1 MGAYLRGNAITL
13 TQRFFLL
20 DPVTKGSTPA
30 DPTTVTFSVINPDGR
45 ENQYVYGRDE
55 NVTRVSTGVY
65 LCALDTPLPPGD
77 YLYGCVGTGA
87 VQAADEGTFT
97 ILPGGTQ
104 PPVFPTSAQYGP
116 CNSWVDGAFV
126 ADWDGTLGVG
136 SSVYLL
142 DPAAE
147 MASQL
152 MYELTARQFPG
163 TCQRKVRPCRQTC
176 ACFGMSPSLGL
187 GPWYWTTAAPGIG
200 GWGWRSECG
209 DFCGCGNE
217 SYIRLGG
224 YPIQRIIEAKL
235 DGIALDP
242 ATDYRLDER
251 RNLIRLADTSTTP
264 PTDRFWPVCQDLS
277 LADTEPGT
285 YSVVYEWGAP
295 PPELGKQA
303 AAQLAVELWK
313 ASPGNQGECRLPN
326 KVTKLVRQGISMD
339 RVVGMADML
348 RAGATG
354 LQLVDAFVALVNP
367 QKARMR
373 SAVFTPDRDP
383 FARQLGQDEYGT

>member
-1 MGAYLRGNAITL
+1 MGVYQRGSGMTIVQTF
-13 TQRFFLL
+13 RKI
-20 DPVTKGSTPA
+20 DPVTRVVTDA
-30 DPTTVTFSVINPDGR
+30 DPTTVTFTVIDPDGV
-45 ENQYVYGRDE
+45 ETQYVFGADA
-55 NVTRVSTGVY
+55 NVTKYATGIY
-65 LCALDTPLPPGD
+65 LCALEAPLPPGD
-77 YLYGCVGTGA
+77 YLYGCVGTGH

-104 PPVFPTSAQYGP
+104 PPVFPTTAQYGP
-116 CNSWVDGAFV
+116 CNSWVDGGYV
-126 ADWDGTLGVG
+126 ADWDGTLAVG
-136 SSVYLL
+136 SSTYLL

-176 ACFGMSPSLGL
+176 SCFGTSPALGL
-187 GPWYWTTAAPGIG
+187 GPWYWTSAAPGIG
-200 GWGWRSECG
+200 GAAWRNECG
-209 DFCGCGNE
+209 DSCGCGNE
-217 SYIRLGG
+217 SYIRLAGD
-224 YPIQRIIEAKL
+224 PVQRILEVKV
-235 DGIALDP
+235 DGVILDP

-251 RNLIRLADTSTTP
+251 RNLIRLADTTTTP
-264 PTDRFWPVCQDLS
+264 PTDRFWPQCQDLS
-277 LADTEPGT
+277 LDDTEPGT
-285 YSVVYEWGAP
+285 YSVVYEWGMA

-326 KVTKLVRQGISMD
+326 KVTKIVRQGISMD

-354 LQLVDAFVALVNP
+354 LQLVDAFIALANP

-373 SAVFTPDRDP
+373 SAVFSPDVDR
-383 FARQLGQDEYGT
+383 FARQVGQNEYGT